1 MMCKEKDTA
10 QARVVLAFA
19 ERDPGA
25 AFRWM
30 PGDKPDLSS
39 IPDGSVDV
47 VLIENIHGWDPAQ
60 LGSHLHEILR
70 SMRAGGLLRVSTPH
84 LDAVIHAYLMDWDDS
99 RDCSRAARFNEWR
112 RTTNA
117 QFVFN
122 EEDLRHV
129 LTEAGFVDLQ
139 HFVAGASSD
148 PLFWDARGADKTLLV
163 LEARKPKDV
172 L

>member
-1 MMCKEKDTA
+1 
-10 QARVVLAFA
+10 
-19 ERDPGA
+19 
-25 AFRWM
+25 
-30 PGDKPDLSS
+30 
-39 IPDGSVDV
+39 
-47 VLIENIHGWDPAQ
+47 
-60 LGSHLHEILR
+60 
-70 SMRAGGLLRVSTPH
+70 MRAGGLLRVITPN
-84 LDAVIHAYLMDWDDS
+84 LDAVIHAYLLDCGDS
-99 RDCSRAARFNEWR
+99 RDCSRASRFNEWR

-122 EEDLRHV
+122 EEHLRRV

-148 PLFWDARGADKTLLV
+148 PLFWDAGGADKTLLV